1 MSLSSAISIAQ
12 QAFSNT
18 AQQTAIVSK
27 NIANAG
33 NADYSR
39 RLALLGS
46 TGQASPADLAAR
58 FGLDLR
64 RPEFWQASL
73 AVIEQRIDQYVART

>member
-46 TGQASPADLAAR
+46 TPNGAQVVSIYRAQNEAL
-58 FGLDLR
+58 LKLKR
-64 RPEFWQASL
+64 RMIRNGVDRDSIF
-73 AVIEQRIDQYVART
+73 